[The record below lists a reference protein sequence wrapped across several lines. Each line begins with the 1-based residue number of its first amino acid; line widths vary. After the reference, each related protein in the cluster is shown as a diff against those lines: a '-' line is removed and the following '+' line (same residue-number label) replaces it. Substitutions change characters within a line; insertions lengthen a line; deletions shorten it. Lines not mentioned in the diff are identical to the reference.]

1 MLSIKFDHNTK
12 PSSIFSKYRL
22 ICKPIKY
29 VDHLLHRDLSL
40 KILVKQAFDLIQ
52 NDILQNMDAFE
63 FVIDSSDFGGFSSK
77 YYHSKL
83 FPDFNF
89 DKWSE
94 VGNYDYH
101 DITQKMLIES
111 AKPPEFPQLY
121 WIGSYDCHWSRKQL
135 AYIARKD
142 NRINIVNV
150 NNWHWNNT
158 LKKAVTNNGQYTSML
173 DHCKFKYLIDFQGYG
188 YSGRTKYLLHSG
200 RPLFYVLRDWN
211 EYWYFDM
218 KPMVHF
224 IPIKADLSDFYEKF
238 EWAENNYNKAIEI
251 ANNGKQFAIDN
262 LKRSDAIERY
272 KQILITEG
280 TKNV

>member
-1 MLSIKFDHNTK
+1 MLYISYKNKQHSRIFNKSISYQINNIDCH
-12 PSSIFSKYRL
+12 
-22 ICKPIKY
+22 
-29 VDHLLHRDLSL
+29 LHRDESV
-40 KILVKQAFDLIQ
+40 KILINSAFTAID
-52 NDILQNMDAFE
+52 NDIKSKMNNFNYK
-63 FVIDSSDFGGFSSK
+63 IDTSDYGQFSANQ
-77 YYHSKL
+77 YHDNL
-83 FPDFNF
+83 CPDFNF

-101 DITQKMLIES
+101 DITQKMLMES
-111 AKPPEFPQLY
+111 EKLPEFDQLY
-121 WIGSYDCHWSRKQL
+121 WIGSYDCHWSRYKL
-135 AYIARKD
+135 GDITKED
-142 NRINIVNV
+142 TRISIVNV
-150 NNWHWNNT
+150 NNWHWDDK
-158 LKKAVTNNGQYTSML
+158 LKRAITNNGKYTSML

-224 IPIKADLSDFYEKF
+224 IPIRSDLSDFYEKF
-238 EWAENNYNKAIEI
+238 EWAENNYDKAIEI

-272 KQILITEG
+272 KEILIREG